1 MIDKLF
7 PSKIDAKWSNMKTK
21 LKENFKVVSELECGA
36 HAALAIGDTDFWSYN
51 ENTQFCFLGE
61 LTNTKEAGT
70 TNALRNVRV
79 LRSKLSNVYMYHLLK
94 KHASYIFFQQILGM
108 T

>member
-7 PSKIDAKWSNMKTK
+7 PSKIDATWSNMKTK

-61 LTNTKEAGT
+61 LTNTKEAADANGP
-70 TNALRNVRV
+70 REVRV
-79 LRSKLSNVYMYHLLK
+79 LRSKFLYHLQIRK
-94 KHASYIFFQQILGM
+94 MNDISFFSKLLE
-108 T
+108 

>member
-1 MIDKLF
+1 MFEKLF

-61 LTNTKEAGT
+61 LTNTKEAAT
-70 TNALRNVRV
+70 TNGLRDVRV
-79 LRSKLSNVYMYHLLK
+79 LRSK
-94 KHASYIFFQQILGM
+94 FFLYSIYK
-108 T
+108 

>member
-7 PSKIDAKWSNMKTK
+7 PTNIDAKWSNMKTK

-51 ENTQFCFLGE
+51 ENTNFCFLGE
-61 LTNTKEAGT
+61 LTNTKEAAT
-70 TNALRNVRV
+70 TNAARDVRV
-79 LRSKLSNVYMYHLLK
+79 LRSKFFVVPTSEKHESNEIFSKLLE
-94 KHASYIFFQQILGM
+94 
-108 T
+108 